1 MHPEA
6 PRDVL
11 GEDKE
16 SEINCEYA
24 AVINEADLQNNIAV
38 CDDKDN
44 TKPLHYT
51 CKSREESSNKKAK
64 LDDEGTKS
72 VTVNAKKLCED
83 ICETPMGQERH
94 GDDGVG

>member
-1 MHPEA
+1 VHPEA

-16 SEINCEYA
+16 SEINFEF
-24 AVINEADLQNNIAV
+24 DLQNNIAV

-83 ICETPMGQERH
+83 TCETAMGQRDMVI
-94 GDDGVG
+94 GDDGVM